1 MKRNY
6 LLYLDDILKSIHK
19 IETFTAGYD
28 FEHFKT
34 DDKTVSAC
42 VRELEVIG
50 EATKQIPDEIASKY
64 LQIPWS
70 LMAKMRDKLIHWYFE
85 IDEEIVWKVITE
97 QFPLLKTQIEVM
109 KKELEATLKV

>member
-19 IETFTAGYD
+19 IEAFTSGYD
-28 FEHFKT
+28 FEHCKA

-64 LQIPWS
+64 L
-70 LMAKMRDKLIHWYFE
+70 
-85 IDEEIVWKVITE
+85 
-97 QFPLLKTQIEVM
+97 
-109 KKELEATLKV
+109 

>member
-28 FEHFKT
+28 FERFKT

-50 EATKQIPDEIASKY
+50 EATKQIPHEIASKY
-64 LQIPWS
+64 LGHLWQKCAINS
-70 LMAKMRDKLIHWYFE
+70 F
-85 IDEEIVWKVITE
+85 TG
-97 QFPLLKTQIEVM
+97 
-109 KKELEATLKV
+109 TLKSMKRLSGK